1 MKLSCLQENL
11 NRGLNIVGRAVA
23 TRTTLPITNNVLIAT
38 DKSRLKLVAT
48 NLEMAISCWIGAK
61 VEEEGTITVPAR
73 LLIEFINSL
82 PSEKVDISLSPK
94 TKTLELK
101 CARFEARISGVD
113 AKDFPPIPKVDE
125 GITTK
130 VEVEALRQGISQVVF
145 AAAIEESRPVLT
157 GVDTEFDGD
166 LLTLA
171 AADGF
176 RLAVYKLPIAT
187 PVSQKTEVII
197 PARTLAELNRLIA
210 EQEEAVKI
218 TVNPNKSQV
227 LFHLKN
233 IELVSQLVQGTF
245 PQYSQLI
252 PQSYKTKVIVNV
264 AEFLRATK
272 TAAIFAR
279 DGSGIVRLVIAPGA
293 KTTPGKITISA
304 RSEEIGDDVG
314 EIDATVEGEESKIAF
329 NGKYL
334 TEVLS
339 VLNEAQVALETT
351 NPSSPGVIRPVG
363 VDNYLHV
370 IMPCLSSGEVI
381 LRRENME
388 PYPQHCLIC
397 GREIT
402 AGIDSHVRYKH
413 KIDYDTYCKYFYD
426 CAGSYGIYT
435 NKQGMMTWR

>member
-1 MKLSCLQENL
+1 MKLSCVQENL
-11 NRGLNIVGRAVA
+11 NRGLGIVGRAVA
-23 TRTTLPITNNVLIAT
+23 TRATLPITNNVFLAT
-38 DKSRLKLVAT
+38 DQSRLKLVAT

-61 VEEEGTITVPAR
+61 VEEEGAITVPAR
-73 LLIEFINSL
+73 LLTEFINSL
-82 PSEKVDISLSPK
+82 PTERVDISLSPK

-113 AKDFPPIPKVDE
+113 AKDFPPIPKVEE
-125 GITTK
+125 GITTQ
-130 VEVEALRQGISQVVF
+130 VEIEALRQGITQVVF
-145 AAAIEESRPVLT
+145 AAATEESRPVLT
-157 GVDTEFDGD
+157 GINTELDGN

-176 RLAVYKLPIAT
+176 RLAVYKLPLAT
-187 PVSQKTEVII
+187 AVSQKTEVII
-197 PARTLAELNRLIA
+197 PARTLAELSRLMA
-210 EQEEAVKI
+210 EQEEAIKV

-227 LFHLKN
+227 LFRLKN

-245 PQYSQLI
+245 PQYAQLI
-252 PQSYKTKVIVNV
+252 PQSYNTRMVVNV

-293 KTTPGKITISA
+293 KLTPGKVTISA

-314 EIDATVEGEESKIAF
+314 EIDAIVEGEEAKIAF

-334 TEVLS
+334 TDVLS
-339 VLNEAQVALETT
+339 VLSETQVALETT

-370 IMPCLSSGEVI
+370 IMPMFV
-381 LRRENME
+381 
-388 PYPQHCLIC
+388 Q
-397 GREIT
+397 
-402 AGIDSHVRYKH
+402 
-413 KIDYDTYCKYFYD
+413 
-426 CAGSYGIYT
+426 
-435 NKQGMMTWR
+435 W